1 MKLCRYNKGFNPM
14 VQQYQVVVFK
24 DGEWKPYY
32 TTINRMDALCTA
44 NVFKSEHP
52 DIPVK
57 VITNK

>member
-1 MKLCRYNKGFNPM
+1 M
-14 VQQYQVVVFK
+14 VQQYQVVVFH

-32 TTINRMDALCTA
+32 RTINQMDALCMA